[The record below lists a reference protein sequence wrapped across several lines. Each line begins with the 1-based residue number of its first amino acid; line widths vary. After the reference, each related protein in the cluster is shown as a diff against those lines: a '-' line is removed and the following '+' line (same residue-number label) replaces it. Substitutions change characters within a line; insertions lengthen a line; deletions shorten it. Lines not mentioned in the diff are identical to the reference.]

1 MKRIN
6 LLPPEIGK
14 RRRAR
19 QVTSAFVLAGIVY
32 VGLLGV
38 LWLLGNG
45 RLNAAKRELAGATN
59 RADAVQA
66 QVATLREFA
75 SLQAVVDRKE
85 RTLATTMADDVHW
98 SRLLVELSMVIPSDA
113 WLTSMSGTATPPAA
127 APAPGTPAPAPEP
140 APIPGATTGPAKLGT
155 LTFGAVTFDFPGV
168 ATWITRLSNDRSLQ
182 SIWVPSATKAQ
193 IGTRTVVNFSST
205 GDLSA
210 GAASR
215 RYQQPETTP

>member
-14 RRRAR
+14 LRRAR

-32 VGLLGV
+32 VALLGL

-45 RLNAAKRELAGATN
+45 RLDAAKQELAGATN

-75 SLQAVVDRKE
+75 NLQTVVARKE
-85 RTLATTMADDVHW
+85 QTLATVMADDVHW

-113 WLTSMSGTATPPAA
+113 WLTSMSGTATPSAA
-127 APAPGTPAPAPEP
+127 TAPGTPAPAPA
-140 APIPGATTGPAKLGT
+140 APGSPPKLGT
-155 LTFGAVTFDFPGV
+155 LTFGGVTLDFPGV
-168 ATWITRLSNDRSLQ
+168 ATWLSRLSNDKSLE
-182 SIWVPSATKAQ
+182 SVWVSSATKAQ
-193 IGTRTVVNFSST
+193 IGTRSVVNFNST
-205 GDLSA
+205 GDLST
-210 GAASR
+210 GAASE
-215 RYQQPETTP
+215 RYQQPEATP